1 MEKYLPYAVLLLRI
15 SLAFTMLAAVADK
28 LGYWGEP
35 GTAGVLWG
43 DWDAYIDYVAKLL
56 PYLSGGL
63 AEKAGTVSTLIELM
77 LALMLLFGLKVRWAA
92 IGTAAYTFV
101 TAALMLL
108 SQGPKIPL
116 NYSLFVVLAAAL
128 LLACCPIYKF
138 TLHGVKKRST
148 YHPY

>member
-15 SLAFTMLAAVADK
+15 SLALTILSAVADK

-35 GTAGVLWG
+35 GAAGVLWG
-43 DWDAYIDYVAKLL
+43 DWDTYTDYVAKLL
-56 PYLSGGL
+56 PYLPGSL
-63 AEKAGTVSTLIELM
+63 AEKVGTVFTLIEVM

-92 IGTAAYTFV
+92 IGTAAYVFK
-101 TAALMLL
+101 TAVLMLL
-108 SQGPKIPL
+108 SQGLKLPFS
-116 NYSLFVVLAAAL
+116 YSLFVVCAAAL
-128 LLACCPIYKF
+128 LLACCPIYKY